1 MRLEKFRRWGMA
13 AIFSTAAAAFAAVP
27 AAPGIV
33 NYVEGQTTLDGRS
46 ITTQSVGTAQLQPG
60 QMLET
65 ANGRAEVLLSPGV
78 FLRVGQ
84 NSAVRM
90 VSPDLLDTRVELA
103 RGSALVEADQLHD
116 EGRIR
121 IQDNGATATL
131 LKKGLYR
138 FSADTPS
145 VAVYDGK
152 AQVMADD
159 KTVEVKGGREV
170 SLSGPLTV
178 QKFDKKS
185 TEERDPLYAW
195 GKLRSQYLSD
205 ASASTAQIYVNSP
218 GWYGAG
224 WYWNPMW
231 RTYAWLP
238 GDPVF
243 YSPFGFG
250 YYSPFAFVGPGYYY
264 GPTYYRVRPHVV
276 RPGGFRGGYHGGFGG
291 SAVVPRI
298 GGGTFHSGINPGM
311 GRRGR

>member
-1 MRLEKFRRWGMA
+1 MA

-46 ITTQSVGTAQLQPG
+46 ITAQSVGTAQLQPG
-60 QMLET
+60 QTLET
-65 ANGRAEVLLSPGV
+65 TNGRAELLLSPGV

-90 VSPDLLDTRVELA
+90 VSPDLLDTRVEVA

-121 IQDNGATATL
+121 IQDNGSTTTL

-138 FSADTPS
+138 FSADSPS

-152 AQVMADD
+152 AQVMEND
-159 KTVEVKGGREV
+159 KTVEVKSGREV
-170 SLSGPLTV
+170 NLSGPLTES
-178 QKFDKKS
+178 KFDKKS
-185 TEERDPLYAW
+185 SEEHDQLYAW
-195 GKLRSQYLSD
+195 GKLRSEYLSE
-205 ASASTAQIYVNSP
+205 ASASTARIYVSSP
-218 GWYGAG
+218 GWYGTG

-250 YYSPFAFVGPGYYY
+250 YYSPFAFGGPIYYY
-264 GPTYYRVRPHVV
+264 GPSYYRVAPRVV
-276 RPGGFRGGYHGGFGG
+276 GPFGGGFRG
-291 SAVVPRI
+291 SAVVAPRV
-298 GGGTFHSGINPGM
+298 GGTFHSGISAGL